1 LSRGGRNGRLQSRTR
16 WPTAPG
22 PVAELTGL
30 PEPLVQQELHEILES
45 AGQNA
50 GSVTLDALRE
60 AMLLYLEAMA
70 EPLERAERELAE
82 KAALEKSLNPTTAE
96 DLSFIPSI

>member
-1 LSRGGRNGRLQSRTR
+1 MEVSDQQEPGGQQLLDT
-16 WPTAPG
+16 
-22 PVAELTGL
+22 VAELTGL

-82 KAALEKSLNPTTAE
+82 KAALEKSLNPTTTE

>member
-1 LSRGGRNGRLQSRTR
+1 MEVSNQHSDKVEPGGQQLLDT
-16 WPTAPG
+16 
-22 PVAELTGL
+22 VAELTGL

-70 EPLERAERELAE
+70 EPLERAERRTRKGGRVE
-82 KAALEKSLNPTTAE
+82 KFLESVQ
-96 DLSFIPSI
+96 S

>member
-1 LSRGGRNGRLQSRTR
+1 MDVSNQEPGGQQLLDT
-16 WPTAPG
+16 
-22 PVAELTGL
+22 VAELTGL

-70 EPLERAERELAE
+70 EPLERAEREE
-82 KAALEKSLNPTTAE
+82 EALKNSLNPTKAE

>member
-1 LSRGGRNGRLQSRTR
+1 MDVSNQEPGGQQLLDT
-16 WPTAPG
+16 
-22 PVAELTGL
+22 VAELTGL

>member
-1 LSRGGRNGRLQSRTR
+1 MEGEMEVSNQEPGGQQLLDT
-16 WPTAPG
+16 
-22 PVAELTGL
+22 VAELTGL

-70 EPLERAERELAE
+70 EPLERAEREEEA
-82 KAALEKSLNPTTAE
+82 KRNSLNLTNVE